1 MRTKFTSITLMVS
14 ALCFASP
21 CFAAGAGDGL
31 RGIDRIEKASR
42 YAFFVDKSKGGYFCY
57 SGYGHK
63 IPIKG
68 DFSYG
73 NDSFRYWSVDDR
85 GHSNWAPARD
95 ITEGTLTDDIKGAIL
110 DQNRFDLALTENR
123 FFDAWSMGAETEQG
137 ILWKRIA
144 MGKTR
149 ERVSQLVTRSILEDN
164 PDKMAE
170 AVGISAPFPDPIRA
184 DLTAF
189 IEAEAASARAIHGGL
204 APETAA
210 RLVALRSIS
219 DRLFG

>member
-21 CFAAGAGDGL
+21 CFAAGADDGL
-31 RGIDRIEKASR
+31 RGVDRIDDSR
-42 YAFFVDKSKGGYFCY
+42 GGYMGMAINTGGAASSFFGFHFGDRVMDHNGYKKIGWIKHCGDCY
-57 SGYGHK
+57 FPPESLV
-63 IPIKG
+63 P
-68 DFSYG
+68 
-73 NDSFRYWSVDDR
+73 RT
-85 GHSNWAPARD
+85 
-95 ITEGTLTDDIKGAIL
+95 ITGDIKGAIL

-123 FFDAWSMGAETEQG
+123 FFEAWCMGAETEQG

-170 AVGISAPFPDPIRA
+170 AVGISALFPDPIRA
-184 DLTAF
+184 DLIAL